1 MKKSQLHKIIKE
13 ELQAVK
19 EAGQVNPE
27 LDRTVNQ
34 FVAQL
39 TKKYGHRTLSDAVMA
54 IFEAMKR
61 LGLIDKS
68 VDYKA
73 ADTLSEVG
81 PAYKT
86 SSFTKTMTPDTFA
99 LYQEYAQKI
108 DVFDRSAIFDHDT
121 LQKVM
126 LNDPRV
132 QKSNQKFLLQTALGW
147 AMTFAQEM
155 ER

>member
-19 EAGQVNPE
+19 EAANPE
-27 LDRTVNQ
+27 LDRTVSQ
-34 FVAQL
+34 FVAGL
-39 TKKYGHRTLSDAVMA
+39 AKKYSYQQSDAVMA

-61 LGLIDKS
+61 LGLIDKN
-68 VDYKA
+68 VNYKA
-73 ADTLSEVG
+73 SDALSEVG
-81 PAYKT
+81 PAYKI

-99 LYQEYAQKI
+99 LYQEYAHKI
-108 DVFDRSAIFDHDT
+108 DIFDRSAIFDHDT

>member
-1 MKKSQLHKIIKE
+1 
-13 ELQAVK
+13 
-19 EAGQVNPE
+19 
-27 LDRTVNQ
+27 
-34 FVAQL
+34 
-39 TKKYGHRTLSDAVMA
+39 MA